1 MSALTFLLQRPTAV
15 LTVTVGLLVL
25 GIVSLGIIPISLLP
39 ETAIP
44 QVSVQINYEGA
55 AASEL
60 ERSIVQPIRN
70 QLLQVNRLEDI
81 QSQTQDGQAT
91 IELTFAFGT
100 NTNLAFIEVNEQ
112 IDQIASR
119 LPRDMQ
125 RPSVLKAS
133 VTDIPVFYLSVVP
146 KQSETDALELARFT
160 QTILKRRI
168 EQLPQVAFVD
178 ISGYAQPQISIL
190 PNTQRLQTLGMTVG
204 DIETLLQQNNV
215 DLGSILLQ
223 DGRYQYNLRFELK
236 VKSPW
241 DIANIY
247 FRQEGQVLQLKDIA
261 EVQLEAQARRGL
273 YLHNGREG
281 VVLAIRKQADAQLF
295 ALQDEFNALLNA
307 FQSDYP
313 ELDFYVSNDQS
324 KLLEVSIDN
333 LRTSLL
339 YGAFFAVV
347 VMFLFFRGWRA
358 PLLIAIAIPVA
369 LLLSLIGFYVLDI
382 SINIISLSGLILG
395 VGLMIDNS
403 IIVIENIQQYRRMG
417 FDWLAAS
424 AKGANEVIR
433 PLISSAL
440 TTCSV
445 FLPLLFLSGIAGE
458 LFYDQAVSI
467 SVALTASL
475 LVAYVLLPTLMVLL
489 TKKQPKEFIQKQ
501 TSSSTTKQFYTRS
514 VDFVLRRKGLFL
526 LLFIALLGISF
537 FPIQRLDRVTF
548 PELSR
553 TAVAAQIDWNEPI
566 SLAENK
572 RRIAQLLA
580 QNDTSR
586 LSTNSFIGKQQFLL
600 AQEQQSINEAVI
612 WLFGAEFLEQSV
624 DNWQTNIS
632 NQYPEATFSI
642 TSLENVFDEL
652 FGAEKAPLV
661 IQLQS
666 IQGQALPSL
675 QDIQPV
681 LSFLTHQ
688 GYEVSP
694 PATKELMEVTIENE
708 KLLLYQVSYETVR
721 QRLRALFDDYTI
733 GTLNSAD
740 AYIPI
745 TIGAQEQDLY
755 ERINTARVPN
765 QERILLPLSTFITL
779 QKNQQYKTIVA
790 TKSGQTVLLA
800 VPEYEEKLVQ
810 QITEVVQKQTNLA
823 VTFSGQAFDDQQT
836 IEELTTILLIS
847 LLLLYLILAAQFES
861 LLQPFIVML
870 TVPIGIVGSLFA
882 LYWFGQSLN
891 IVSIIGIIVM
901 SGIVVNDAI
910 LKVDMMNRTVK
921 DQGLVAAI
929 HQAGVRRLKPIL
941 MTSITTI
948 FALVPILLASGL
960 GAELQRPLAY
970 AVIGGLIMG
979 TLSSLYFV
987 PMVYALFFRWK
998 SQPIS

>member
-25 GIVSLGIIPISLLP
+25 GMVSLGIIPVSLLP

-44 QVSVQINYEGA
+44 QIAVQINYEGNA
-55 AASEL
+55 ATEL

-81 QSQTQDGQAT
+81 RSETQDGQAT
-91 IELTFAFGT
+91 IQLTFEFGT

-133 VTDIPVFYLSVVP
+133 VTNIPVFYLSVVSKEAKANP
-146 KQSETDALELARFT
+146 LELANFT

-178 ISGYAQPQISIL
+178 VSGFAQPQVTIL
-190 PNTQRLQTLGMTVG
+190 PNERRLQTLGLTVG
-204 DIETLLQQNNV
+204 DIERLLKENNV

-223 DGRYQYNLRFELK
+223 DGQYQYNLRFELK
-236 VKSPW
+236 VSSKA
-241 DIANIY
+241 DIENIY
-247 FRQEGQVLQLKDIA
+247 FRHEGQVLQLKDIA
-261 EVQLEAQARRGL
+261 EVKLEAQSRRGL
-273 YLHNGREG
+273 FLHNDREG

-295 ALQDEFNALLNA
+295 ALQEEFDVLIEA
-307 FQSDYP
+307 FARDYP
-313 ELDFYVSNDQS
+313 ELNFYVSNDQS

-339 YGAFFAVV
+339 YGAFFAVI

-369 LLLSLIGFYVLDI
+369 LLLSLIGFYSLDI

-403 IIVIENIQQYRRMG
+403 IIVIENIQQYRAMG
-417 FDWLAAS
+417 YDWLEAS
-424 AKGANEVIR
+424 ARGANEVIR

-467 SVALTASL
+467 SVALAASL
-475 LVAYVLLPTLMVLL
+475 LVAYVLLPTLMVLF
-489 TKKQPKEFIQKQ
+489 TKKRSAVTIQKAI
-501 TSSSTTKQFYTRS
+501 STDSFYTRS
-514 VDFVLRRKGLFL
+514 VDVVLKRKGWFL
-526 LLFIALLGISF
+526 LLFAILLSLAF
-537 FPIQRLDRVTF
+537 FPIQQLERITF

-553 TAVAAQIDWNEPI
+553 TAVEIGIDWNESI
-566 SLAENK
+566 SLAENE
-572 RRIAQLLA
+572 RRMLQFLA
-580 QNDTSR
+580 HNSD
-586 LSTNSFIGKQQFLL
+586 STQTANSFIGEQQFLL
-600 AQEQQSINEAVI
+600 TKEQQSVNQAKI
-612 WLFGAEFLEQSV
+612 WLFGTANETALQAQLS
-624 DNWQTNIS
+624 Q
-632 NQYPEATFSI
+632 QYPKASFILSP
-642 TSLENVFDEL
+642 LKNVFDEV
-652 FGAEKAPLV
+652 FGAEVAPLIV
-661 IQLQS
+661 QLQS
-666 IQGQALPSL
+666 VESDELPT
-675 QDIQPV
+675 QKQMQPI
-681 LSFLTHQ
+681 LSFLANKGLDVALPPTKEV
-688 GYEVSP
+688 YEVR
-694 PATKELMEVTIENE
+694 IERE
-708 KLLLYQVSYETVR
+708 KLLLYNVNHETIL
-721 QRLRALFDDYTI
+721 QRLRALFNGHTI
-733 GTLNSAD
+733 GTLNTAN

-745 TIGAQEQDLY
+745 TVGEQESDLY
-755 ERINTARVPN
+755 NRLNTAQIRS
-765 QERILLPLSTFITL
+765 QKGKLLPLSAFVTL
-779 QKNQQYKTIVA
+779 RQSEQYKTVIA
-790 TKSGQTVLLA
+790 TKSGRAILLE
-800 VPEYEEKLVQ
+800 VPVYSEELIRQVS
-810 QITEVVQKQTNLA
+810 EVIRAQTNLA
-823 VTFSGQAFDDQQT
+823 VTFSGQAFADQKT
-836 IEELTTILLIS
+836 IKEMAIILTIS

-870 TVPIGIVGSLFA
+870 TVPVGIVGSLFV

-910 LKVDMMNRTVK
+910 LKVDMMNRSVK
-921 DQGLVAAI
+921 EYGLVEAI
-929 HQAGVRRLKPIL
+929 HLAGVRRLKPIL

-948 FALVPILLASGL
+948 FALTPVLFASGL

-970 AVIGGLIMG
+970 AVIGGLVMG

-987 PMVYALFFRWK
+987 PIVYATFYK
-998 SQPIS
+998 QKT